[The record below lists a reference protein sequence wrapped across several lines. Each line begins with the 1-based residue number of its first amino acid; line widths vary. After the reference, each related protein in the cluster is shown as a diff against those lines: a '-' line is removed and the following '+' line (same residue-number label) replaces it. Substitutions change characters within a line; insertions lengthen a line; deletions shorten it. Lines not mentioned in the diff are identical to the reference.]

1 MVSDIDRIV
10 KVVELNASV
19 SRVWKAVT
27 DHEEFGA
34 WFRVELDGPF
44 VVGQWVKG
52 RVTYPGYE
60 GTEWRA
66 LVERM
71 DHGQLFAFS
80 WDPLEVSLDPHDSDA
95 PLTRVEFHL
104 EASGSGTKLTII
116 ESGFDSITDHHRRSK
131 ALRLNR
137 EGWDIQSQH
146 IAEHVAACNP
156 RHHGTSPRKS

>member
-1 MVSDIDRIV
+1 MQSTDDRIV
-10 KVVELNASV
+10 RVVELNASID
-19 SRVWKAVT
+19 RVWKALT
-27 DHEEFGA
+27 DHKEFGA

-44 VVGQWVKG
+44 VIGHWVTG

-66 LVERM
+66 RVERM

-80 WDPLEVSLDPHDSDA
+80 WDPLEVSPDPHDSDV
-95 PLTRVEFHL
+95 PLTRVEFRL
-104 EASGSGTKLTII
+104 EATESGTRLTIV
-116 ESGFDSITDHHRRSK
+116 ESGFEDIPDHHRRSK

-146 IAEHVAACNP
+146 IADHV
-156 RHHGTSPRKS
+156 TE